1 VGTIDTDAYS
11 LRLRERA
18 IDPLRKKILLT
29 NFRGT
34 AQESDL
40 SEPANCEGYGR
51 VRHFSRQSNSAW
63 PANPLPIDPAAAAL
77 GLGRIDALRAQVFQ
91 NAACNWRC
99 WYCFVPFPLLSANE
113 RYASWIDAETLID
126 LFAALPSRSPMIDLT
141 GGQPDLVPE
150 WVPWTLDA
158 LADRGIDHSVYV
170 WSDDNLSNDYF
181 WRYLSDSQ
189 IELLANSS
197 RYGRVCCFKGF
208 DSSSFSFN
216 TNAAPDLF
224 DRQFHLF
231 DHLMTTGIDLYA
243 YATFTSPTTEGI
255 ADSMRRFVDRLQSIS
270 PDLPLR
276 TVPLEIVVW
285 SPVHSR
291 LNEVRL
297 SALQNQWHAIEAWNN
312 ELTDRFSRSQR
323 DRPINEIQLRR

>member
-63 PANPLPIDPAAAAL
+63 PANPLPIDPAAVAL
-77 GLGRIDALRAQVFQ
+77 GLGHIDALRAQVFQ

-113 RYASWIDAETLID
+113 RYASWIDAATLID
-126 LFAALPSRSPMIDLT
+126 LYAAQPSRSPMIDLT

-150 WVPWTLDA
+150 WVPWMLDA
-158 LADRGIDHSVYV
+158 LADRGIDESVYV
-170 WSDDNLSNDYF
+170 WSEVIRRESCLPTHRGMDGFAVS
-181 WRYLSDSQ
+181 
-189 IELLANSS
+189 
-197 RYGRVCCFKGF
+197 KG
-208 DSSSFSFN
+208 S
-216 TNAAPDLF
+216 TRHP
-224 DRQFHLF
+224 
-231 DHLMTTGIDLYA
+231 
-243 YATFTSPTTEGI
+243 
-255 ADSMRRFVDRLQSIS
+255 
-270 PDLPLR
+270 
-276 TVPLEIVVW
+276 
-285 SPVHSR
+285 SR
-291 LNEVRL
+291 LTPMPPLISSTV
-297 SALQNQWHAIEAWNN
+297 SSIYSIA
-312 ELTDRFSRSQR
+312 S
-323 DRPINEIQLRR
+323 